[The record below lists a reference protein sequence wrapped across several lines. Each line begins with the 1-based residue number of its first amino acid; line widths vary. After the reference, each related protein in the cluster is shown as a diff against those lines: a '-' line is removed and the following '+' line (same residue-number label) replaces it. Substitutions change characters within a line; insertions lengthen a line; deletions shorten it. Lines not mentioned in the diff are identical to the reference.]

1 LAHKVFFNLNDN
13 VFELN
18 GLAFIPLD
26 SEVSSFL
33 NSSSSVQLTD
43 IRDITSENS
52 ITGGGSFPINLAYVA
67 GSDGVYKGLVDKGLD
82 VVPNCLYLAI
92 IDASGGVNLEGHFV
106 QEIFIAE
113 KS

>member
-1 LAHKVFFNLNDN
+1 MAHKVFFNLNDN
-13 VFELN
+13 VFELSP
-18 GLAFIPLD
+18 LSFVPLD

-33 NSSSSVQLTD
+33 NSSNSVQLTS
-43 IRDITSENS
+43 IRDLSSANVIVSSNT
-52 ITGGGSFPINLAYVA
+52 FPINLTYVES
-67 GSDGVYKGLVDKGLD
+67 SDGVYKGLVDKGLD